1 MTQGSAQK
9 FSREGPNSLYPFPAP
24 LHFLPLPFRLTPAR
38 ESGRAYAERR
48 AAKTAMCLSACFINL
63 VLYARDNSPH
73 YILLY
78 LFSVCI
84 ICVFLCACVACTKL
98 SDLNKMMM
106 MMTLFHH
113 RPIPLSESVA

>member
-1 MTQGSAQK
+1 MTQGSVQR
-9 FSREGPNSLYPFPAP
+9 FSREGPNSLHPFPSP
-24 LHFLPLPFRLTPAR
+24 LHFLPLPFRPTPER

-84 ICVFLCACVACTKL
+84 ICVFFVCVCC
-98 SDLNKMMM
+98 M
-106 MMTLFHH
+106 HQ
-113 RPIPLSESVA
+113 VV